1 MATRTGRA
9 VTATEPAGVGIA
21 RVSFPAM
28 PHRRALIDSLRRVES
43 DLASLLAAGERA
55 TFHGPPAAAV
65 ADLERAVGVA
75 QTEGRR
81 AEVAAATWLLGVA
94 LSAAG
99 RYGSGL
105 RVLEPLIRAGED
117 ADVDELAAELRL
129 FASLAAST
137 SASVHRG
144 LGRHEAAAELD
155 RRGLALA
162 DGRGEAAFDARLG
175 LASDAVG
182 TGDVDAARARLAESV
197 EILDEHG
204 GDWWRQRVR
213 LDWTTAEIALLAER
227 PDEAV
232 LASAGAVR
240 GAETARAPRHV
251 AKGLL
256 FQGVAELE
264 AGSEDALA
272 TLRRAA
278 VLAEGLGALPLVWQA
293 RALIGALLGG
303 GESPEGA
310 QSLAAAR
317 SAVLTIAGDLTPELR
332 EQWLARPNVSAL
344 LEG

>member
-1 MATRTGRA
+1 
-9 VTATEPAGVGIA
+9 
-21 RVSFPAM
+21 VSFPAM
-28 PHRRALIDSLRRVES
+28 PHRGALIASLRRVES

-55 TFHGPPAAAV
+55 TFHGPPAAAI

-105 RVLEPLIRAGED
+105 RVLEPLILTGED
-117 ADVDELAAELRL
+117 AAGDEHAALRL

-144 LGRHEAAAELD
+144 LGRHEAAGELD
-155 RRGLALA
+155 GRGLVLA
-162 DGRGEAAFDARLG
+162 DGRGEAAFDALLG

-182 TGDVDAARARLAESV
+182 TADVDTARTRLAESA
-197 EILDEHG
+197 EILTDHG

-213 LDWTTAEIALLAER
+213 LDWTTAEVALLAER
-227 PDEAV
+227 PDEAI

-240 GAETARAPRHV
+240 GAEAARAPRHV

-264 AGSEDALA
+264 AGSEDAIA

-303 GESPEGA
+303 EESPEGA

-317 SAVLTIAGDLTPELR
+317 SSVLTIAGDLTPELR